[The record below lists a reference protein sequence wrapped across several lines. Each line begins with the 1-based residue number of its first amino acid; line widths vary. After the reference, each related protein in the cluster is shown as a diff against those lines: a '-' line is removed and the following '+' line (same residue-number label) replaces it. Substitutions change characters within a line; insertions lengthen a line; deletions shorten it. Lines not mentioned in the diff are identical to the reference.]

1 MGKIALDRG
10 IRRHPRIIRAL
21 SRNGAPIRLSHFSTS
36 SKYYAYADT
45 IQNLKIGSHTRVLYQ
60 GFTGRQAT
68 INAKESLQYGT
79 KIVGG
84 VKPGVE
90 GEHLGLPVLP
100 SVRVA
105 AERLRPDASVIYV
118 PGSGTA
124 QAIEEAIEAEIPLI
138 VAVAEHIP
146 IHDMLRVFQM
156 LRTQSRTRLVGPNA
170 PGIINTHGRCRLGF
184 QPLPFFQEGK
194 IGIVAKSGTLSY
206 ETVAS
211 VTRAGLGQTYAI
223 SMGGDILAG
232 TTFVDAFKIF
242 EEDEKTEGIIMVGE
256 VGGRA
261 EEEAADWIMEYRRR
275 TRSPKPIMGLVGGV
289 QAPPG
294 RVMGHA
300 GAWAAPGEASSADKI
315 GILERA
321 GVVMVDHPEE
331 FGAGMKQLIAFSG
344 NGTLVSGRASLRRR
358 SFHTVRQRPRL
369 GQDSPKASE
378 HRRSL
383 YIKSSQAADMLTR
396 AGFGKPGKQQI
407 LQPPRKCMLAL
418 SIDRTERSP
427 CIVAS
432 PSANQK
438 NMFILSRKFPFAYG
452 SDGATSDAMLENV
465 SRHLA
470 ISGAA
475 QKSLFDLI
483 GALYNI
489 FMTKEAFLLETKIV
503 ITKDGDLQV
512 EEAWFGFDDAALKSS
527 GRQIDVHA
535 LRDKTAEMS
544 EEVEAEKNG
553 MAYVKLDGEGSLGTI
568 VNGAGLAMNT
578 IDSLIRLG
586 GHPANFLD
594 TGGKAT
600 SDTIKSAFKIVC
612 SDQRVK
618 AIFVNIFGGLT
629 RCDMIAEGI
638 LLAFKDLQ
646 MKVPVVVRLRGT
658 NEAIGQKMVRC
669 SSISSVGSF
678 LTCFRYQKAVWGLMG
693 LMGLKMQLD
702 EPLDFRTA
710 PRKMV

>member
-1 MGKIALDRG
+1 MGKIALNRG
-10 IRRHPRIIRAL
+10 IKRSHNFTRSISRYLARIQQC
-21 SRNGAPIRLSHFSTS
+21 HFSKS
-36 SKYYAYADT
+36 SKRDAYSDT

-68 INAKESLQYGT
+68 INAKESLEYGT
-79 KIVGG
+79 NVVGG

-105 AERLRPDASVIYV
+105 AERLRPDASAIYV
-118 PGSGTA
+118 PGNGTA
-124 QAIEEAIEAEIPLI
+124 QAVEEAIKAEIPLV

-156 LRTQSRTRLVGPNA
+156 LQTQSRTRLVGANA
-170 PGIINTHGRCRLGF
+170 PGIMNTHGKCRIGF
-184 QPLPFFQEGK
+184 QPLPFFREGK

-211 VTRAGLGQTYAI
+211 TTRAGLGQTYAI
-223 SMGGDILAG
+223 SMGGDVPAG
-232 TTFVDAFKIF
+232 TTFVDAFKVF

-261 EEEAADWIMEYRRR
+261 EEEAADWVTEYRKRMIN
-275 TRSPKPIMGLVGGV
+275 PKPVMGLIAGI

-300 GAWAAPGEASSADKI
+300 GAWAASGEANAAKKI
-315 GILERA
+315 KTLEKA
-321 GVVMVDHPEE
+321 GVVMVDHPEK
-331 FGAGMKQLIAFSG
+331 FGIEMKRLLDFSG
-344 NGTLVSGRASLRRR
+344 NGKPVLGPGAFQRRGFHTLRRR
-358 SFHTVRQRPRL
+358 VKSRQGRIK
-369 GQDSPKASE
+369 STI
-378 HRRSL
+378 RRRNL
-383 YIKSSQAADMLTR
+383 YINQSQALDILTR
-396 AGFGKPGKQQI
+396 AGIKTSDYSHPA
-407 LQPPRKCMLAL
+407 RKGLLAI
-418 SIDRTERSP
+418 SVDRTERSP
-427 CIVAS
+427 CIIAS
-432 PSANQK
+432 PLDDPGDK
-438 NMFILSRKFPFAYG
+438 LDLSKRFPFAYG
-452 SDGATSDAMLENV
+452 SDGPMSDAMLENI
-465 SRHLA
+465 SEHLA

-483 GALYNI
+483 SVLDDV
-489 FMTKEAFLLETKIV
+489 FMTKEAFVLETKIG
-503 ITKDGDLQV
+503 IMEDGELRV
-512 EEAWFGFDDAALKSS
+512 YEAEFGFDDAAMKTAK
-527 GRQIDVHA
+527 RQTDMQA
-535 LRDKTAEMS
+535 LRDKTS
-544 EEVEAEKNG
+544 KTVEEIEAEESG
-553 MAYVKLDGEGSLGTI
+553 MIYIRLDGEGSIGTI

-578 IDSLIRLG
+578 IDSVTRLG

-638 LLAFKDLQ
+638 LLAFKDLEV
-646 MKVPVVVRLRGT
+646 KVPVIIRLRGT
-658 NEAIGQKMVRC
+658 NEAIGQKMVSWLPTFSFGSLLTWFR
-669 SSISSVGSF
+669 SRKVGLG
-678 LTCFRYQKAVWGLMG
+678 LTHSMDST
-693 LMGLKMQLD
+693 MQLS
-702 EPLDFRTA
+702 EPLDL
-710 PRKMV
+710 

>member
-1 MGKIALDRG
+1 MVKMALQQGFKIPHESIQA
-10 IRRHPRIIRAL
+10 I
-21 SRNGAPIRLSHFSTS
+21 SRYFARVQQSQFSTS
-36 SKYYAYADT
+36 SKKYGYSDT

-68 INAKESLQYGT
+68 VNAKESLEYGT
-79 KIVGG
+79 RIVGG

-105 AERLRPDASVIYV
+105 AEKLNPDASAIYV

-124 QAIEEAIEAEIPLI
+124 QAIEEAIEAEIPLV

-156 LRTQSRTRLVGPNA
+156 LQTQSRTRLVGANA

-184 QPLPFFQEGK
+184 QPLPFFQERT

-232 TTFVDAFKIF
+232 TTFVDALKVF
-242 EEDEKTEGIIMVGE
+242 EDDEKTEGIIMVGE

-261 EEEAADWIMEYRRR
+261 EEEAAEWIIGYRKR
-275 TRSPKPIMGLVGGV
+275 TPNPKPIMGLVGGI

-300 GAWAAPGEASSADKI
+300 GAWAALGEAESAEKVK
-315 GILERA
+315 ILERA
-321 GVVMVDHPEE
+321 GVIVVDHPEK
-331 FGAGMKQLIAFSG
+331 FGTGMKQLLESPTNKRPFSG
-344 NGTLVSGRASLRRR
+344 VGVFQRRG
-358 SFHTVRQRPRL
+358 FHSMRQRPRL
-369 GQDSPKASE
+369 QHNLTKSTDQ
-378 HRRSL
+378 RREL
-383 YIKSSQAADMLTR
+383 YIKQSQALDILAE
-396 AGFGKPGKQQI
+396 AGFAKADTSHPSNECLLTI
-407 LQPPRKCMLAL
+407 
-418 SIDRTERSP
+418 SVDRTERSP
-427 CIVAS
+427 CIIAS
-432 PSANQK
+432 PSTDPKDMVA
-438 NMFILSRKFPFAYG
+438 LSRKFPFAYG
-452 SDGATSDAMLENV
+452 SDGATSDAMLEKV
-465 SRHLA
+465 SGHLA
-470 ISGAA
+470 IKGTA
-475 QKSLFDLI
+475 QKPLFNLISVLHDL
-483 GALYNI
+483 
-489 FMTKEAFLLETKIV
+489 FMSKEAFMLETKFV
-503 ITKDGDLQV
+503 VTEDYELQV
-512 EEAWFGFDDAALKSS
+512 HEARFGFDDASWKTA
-527 GRQIDVHA
+527 GRHSDMHA
-535 LRDKTAEMS
+535 LRDKTSEVA
-544 EEVEAEKNG
+544 EEVEAEKGG
-553 MAYVKLDGEGSLGTI
+553 MIYIKLDGEGSLGTI

-578 IDSLIRLG
+578 VDSLTRLG

-600 SDTIKSAFKIVC
+600 SDTIKSAFQIVT

-638 LLAFKDLQ
+638 ILAFKDLEI
-646 MKVPVVVRLRGT
+646 KVPVVVRLRGT
-658 NEAIGQKMVRC
+658 NEAIGQKMVR
-669 SSISSVGSF
+669 
-678 LTCFRYQKAVWGLMG
+678 
-693 LMGLKMQLD
+693 
-702 EPLDFRTA
+702 
-710 PRKMV
+710 

>member
-1 MGKIALDRG
+1 MGKIILGLGA
-10 IRRHPRIIRAL
+10 RRHTQVLRAL
-21 SRNGAPIRLSHFSTS
+21 GRDGVLVRLSQFSTS
-36 SKYYAYADT
+36 SKYHAYADT

-105 AERLRPDASVIYV
+105 AEKLQPDASVIYV
-118 PGSGTA
+118 PRSGTA
-124 QAIEEAIEAEIPLI
+124 KAIEEAVEAELPLV

-170 PGIINTHGRCRLGF
+170 PGIMDTHGRLGF
-184 QPLPFFQEGK
+184 QPLLFFQEGRV
-194 IGIVAKSGTLSY
+194 GIVAKSGTLSY

-211 VTRAGLGQTYAI
+211 IMRAGLGQTYAI
-223 SMGGDILAG
+223 SMGGDVLAG
-232 TTFVDAFKIF
+232 TTFDNAFKIF
-242 EEDEKTEGIIMVGE
+242 EEDERTEGIILVGE

-261 EEEAADWIMEYRRR
+261 EEEAADWIMQYRKR
-275 TRSPKPIMGLVGGV
+275 TPSPKPIMGLVSGV

-300 GAWAAPGEASSADKI
+300 GAWAAPGEASPADKI
-315 GILERA
+315 RILERA
-321 GVVMVDHPEE
+321 GVVMVDHPEQ
-331 FGAGMKQLIAFSG
+331 FGAVMKQLLATSG
-344 NGTLVSGRASLRRR
+344 NGTLASKHAGVQRR
-358 SFHTVRQRPRL
+358 SLHTTRQRPRS
-369 GQDSPKASE
+369 GQDLSKACA

-383 YIKSSQAADMLTR
+383 YIRSPQAAADMLAK
-396 AGFGKPGKQQI
+396 AGFRKPGKHQI
-407 LQPPRKCMLAL
+407 LHPSRRCMLAL
-418 SIDRTERSP
+418 SVDRAEASP

-432 PSANQK
+432 PSADPK
-438 NMFILSRKFPFAYG
+438 NMFSLSRKFHFAYG
-452 SDGATSDAMLENV
+452 SDGAKSDAMLEHV

-470 ISGAA
+470 VDGAA
-475 QKSLFDLI
+475 QKSLSDLI
-483 GALYNI
+483 CALYGI
-489 FMTKEAFLLETKIV
+489 FVTKEAFLLETKIV
-503 ITKDGDLQV
+503 ITEEGDLQV
-512 EEAWFGFDDAALKSS
+512 EEACFGFDDAALKTS
-527 GRQIDVHA
+527 GRQGEVHT
-535 LRDKTAEMS
+535 LRERTAEVS

-553 MAYVKLDGEGSLGTI
+553 MAYVKLGGKGSLGTI

-612 SDQRVK
+612 SDQRVQ

-638 LLAFKDLQ
+638 MLAFKDLQ

-658 NEAIGQKMVRC
+658 NEAIGQKMVRW
-669 SSISSVGSF
+669 SYIDAFGYL
-678 LTCFRYQKAVWGLMG
+678 LT
-693 LMGLKMQLD
+693 
-702 EPLDFRTA
+702 
-710 PRKMV
+710 